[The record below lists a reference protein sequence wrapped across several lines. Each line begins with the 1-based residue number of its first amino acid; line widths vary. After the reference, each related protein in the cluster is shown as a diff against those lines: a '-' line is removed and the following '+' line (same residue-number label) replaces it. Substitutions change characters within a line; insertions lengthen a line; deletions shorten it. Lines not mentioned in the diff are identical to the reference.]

1 MAGYATF
8 SGKAKLSLA
17 DRPAE
22 PRCYGLDPRAMQV
35 RKPCRRAPKILI
47 RTFALISTLALT
59 ACQDEAARE
68 RECYDRLA
76 ADFEAARVFGGQ
88 QSSAAG
94 WGSDEAVSWQNY
106 ALTAAESAL
115 SISLIYSDDDR
126 SACDYVSNGASLE
139 RK

>member
-1 MAGYATF
+1 MLKSRRLDTSANPWSKGIIGDVRQKGTH
-8 SGKAKLSLA
+8 LSFRALA
-17 DRPAE
+17 
-22 PRCYGLDPRAMQV
+22 
-35 RKPCRRAPKILI
+35 IL
-47 RTFALISTLALT
+47 STLTLA

-76 ADFEAARVFGGQ
+76 ADFEAARIFGGEQ
-88 QSSAAG
+88 SAASG
-94 WGSDEAVSWQNY
+94 WGSDEALSWQNF

-115 SISLIYSDDDR
+115 SIWLIHSDDDR

>member
-1 MAGYATF
+1 MVIGIDTSANHRHFGIIGDVRQKGTQ
-8 SGKAKLSLA
+8 LSL
-17 DRPAE
+17 
-22 PRCYGLDPRAMQV
+22 RAL
-35 RKPCRRAPKILI
+35 ALLSIL
-47 RTFALISTLALT
+47 TLA

-115 SISLIYSDDDR
+115 SIWLIYSDDDR